1 MTEYLERKLEDYV
14 TILLG
19 MIFKLEIGES
29 TEHRNNL
36 LMLLRMLYDLSYGK
50 LKDIS
55 NEIEKQQPSVGQRSG
70 YNVPLER
77 REGRPKFVITREQL
91 MNLRE
96 TGMTW
101 AKIATGLNV
110 SERTLYRRVR
120 EFDIDGSFSEISNTE
135 LDELLKSI
143 LAVTPRAGESYIC
156 GSLSG
161 FGVRIQRWRIRER
174 LQAIVLLLGPC

>member
-1 MTEYLERKLEDYV
+1 
-14 TILLG
+14 

-55 NEIEKQQPSVGQRSG
+55 KEIEKQQPSVGQRSG
-70 YNVPLER
+70 YNVPLKR
-77 REGRPKFVITREQL
+77 REDRPKFVITREQL

-101 AKIATGLNV
+101 AKIATCLRENV
-110 SERTLYRRVR
+110 HYDRAK
-120 EFDIDGSFSEISNTE
+120 
-135 LDELLKSI
+135 LK
-143 LAVTPRAGESYIC
+143 
-156 GSLSG
+156 
-161 FGVRIQRWRIRER
+161 IR
-174 LQAIVLLLGPC
+174 GT